1 MKNKK
6 QPKIII
12 ILSILITFGFLI
24 FIVINMQKENINLLI
39 TTLLIGLIAILLIFP
54 FKKNSIATLIALL
67 IICLTGFNAYT
78 FAKPNKTE
86 KNEIKNIE
94 NLQGK
99 TLSEALIY
107 AKEMGIEI
115 IEKYD
120 YSDYFAKY
128 YIINQKII
136 NEPLENIEKLELIIS
151 KGPNYNTDTSIPSFI
166 GENIETLINF
176 INNNY
181 LNNVE
186 IEFIEN
192 ENEPNTIITQS
203 ISGNI
208 KRNTKIKFEVSK
220 TPFKE
225 IEMENLKNKT
235 LFEAKLWL
243 EMNNI
248 KYEIEYDY
256 NELDKNIV
264 FNQNIETKTL
274 LTENDT
280 VKISVSKGP
289 SITVPNLKEMTKEEI
304 TKWITSNNLNIEFKE
319 EYNKDYELGK
329 IIDANYKENDII
341 EQGTTIIIK
350 TSKGSLKMIK
360 FTNLSDFKTWANNN
374 NVKYEI
380 NYSFSETIAKGNLI
394 KSSHSENDI
403 ISENETIILTISNG
417 KAITVPNF
425 KGMKKTDIENKCKQ
439 LGLNCTFKYY
449 GYTVSTNKDI
459 AITQTITALK
469 QVTSGTYITIS
480 LSSGIAQTY
489 TVEINETDLVI
500 NNATQTIQN
509 LKNLFSQ
516 KYPGVTF
523 NFITKA
529 SNTYNNAG
537 FIHENS
543 AVKNGTKVTQ
553 GKTYT
558 VTITS

>member
-1 MKNKK
+1 MEKKK

-39 TTLLIGLIAILLIFP
+39 TTLLLGLIAILLIFP
-54 FKKNSIATLIALL
+54 EKKSKIPTLIALL

-78 FAKPNKTE
+78 FARPNKEE
-86 KNEIKNIE
+86 KKELTNIK

-99 TLSEALIY
+99 PLNEALNY
-107 AKEMGIEI
+107 AKEIGIEI

-120 YSDYFAKY
+120 YSDYFEKY
-128 YIINQKII
+128 YIINQNII
-136 NEPLENIEKLELIIS
+136 NEQTENIEKLELIIS
-151 KGPNYNTDTSIPSFI
+151 KGPNYNIDTNIPSFI
-166 GENIETLINF
+166 GENVQELITY
-176 INNNY
+176 INKNY

-192 ENEPNTIITQS
+192 ENEPNIIVTQS
-203 ISGNI
+203 VTGNI

-220 TPFKE
+220 SPFKE

-243 EMNNI
+243 EINSV

-264 FNQNIETKTL
+264 FYQSIEEKTT

-280 VKISVSKGP
+280 VKLKISKGP
-289 SITVPNLKEMTKEEI
+289 SITVPNLKEMTKEDI
-304 TKWITSNNLNIEFKE
+304 TKWITENNLNIEYIE
-319 EYNKDYELGK
+319 EYNKDYEIGK

-341 EQGTTIIIK
+341 EQGTTIVIK
-350 TSKGSLKMIK
+350 TSKGSLKMIN
-360 FTNLSDFKTWANNN
+360 FTNLSDFKIWANNN

-403 ISENETIILTISNG
+403 IAENETVILTISNG

-425 KGMKKTDIENKCKQ
+425 KGMKKNDIINKCNQ

-449 GYTVSTNKDI
+449 GYTVSTSKDI
-459 AITQTITALK
+459 AVTQTITSGK
-469 QVTSGTYITIS
+469 QVASGTYITIS

-489 TVEINETDLVI
+489 TVQINETDLVI

-509 LKNLFSQ
+509 LKTLFSQ
-516 KYPGVTF
+516 KYPGVIF
-523 NFITKA
+523 NFVTKA

-543 AVKNGTKVTQ
+543 SVKNGTKVTQ

>member
-6 QPKIII
+6 QSKIII
-12 ILSILITFGFLI
+12 ILSIIITFGFLI
-24 FIVINMQKENINLLI
+24 FIVIHMQKENINLLI
-39 TTLLIGLIAILLIFP
+39 TTLLLGLIAILLIFP
-54 FKKNSIATLIALL
+54 EKKSKIPTLIALL

-78 FAKPNKTE
+78 FARPNKDE
-86 KNEIKNIE
+86 KKELTNIK

-99 TLSEALIY
+99 PLNEALNY
-107 AKEMGIEI
+107 AKEIGIEI

-120 YSDYFAKY
+120 YSDYFDKY
-128 YIINQKII
+128 YIINQNII
-136 NEPLENIEKLELIIS
+136 NEQTENIEKLELIIS
-151 KGPNYNTDTSIPSFI
+151 KGPNYNIDTNIPSFI
-166 GENIETLINF
+166 GENIQELITF

-192 ENEPNTIITQS
+192 ENEPNIIITQS
-203 ISGNI
+203 VTGNI

-220 TPFKE
+220 APFKE

-243 EMNNI
+243 EINSV

-264 FNQNIETKTL
+264 FYQSIEEKTK

-280 VKISVSKGP
+280 VKLKISKGP

-304 TKWITSNNLNIEFKE
+304 TKWITENNLNIEYIE
-319 EYNKDYELGK
+319 EYNKDYEIGK

-341 EQGTTIIIK
+341 EQGTTIVIK
-350 TSKGSLKMIK
+350 TSKGSLKMIN
-360 FTNLSDFKTWANNN
+360 FTNLSDFKIWAKNN

-380 NYSFSETIAKGNLI
+380 NYSFSETITKGNLI

-403 ISENETIILTISNG
+403 IAENETVILTISNG

-425 KGMKKTDIENKCKQ
+425 KGMKKNDIINKCNQ

-449 GYTVSTNKDI
+449 GYTISTSKDI
-459 AITQTITALK
+459 AVTQTITSGK
-469 QVTSGTYITIS
+469 QVASGTYITIS

-489 TVEINETDLVI
+489 TVQINETDLVI

-509 LKNLFSQ
+509 LKTLFSQ
-516 KYPGVTF
+516 KYPGVIF
-523 NFITKA
+523 NFVTKA

-543 AVKNGTKVTQ
+543 SVKNGTKVTQ

>member
-151 KGPNYNTDTSIPSFI
+151 KGPNYNTDTNIPSFI

>member
-1 MKNKK
+1 MEKKK

-39 TTLLIGLIAILLIFP
+39 TTLLLGLIAILLIFP
-54 FKKNSIATLIALL
+54 EKKSKIPTLIALL

-78 FAKPNKTE
+78 FARPNKEE
-86 KNEIKNIE
+86 KKELTNIK

-99 TLSEALIY
+99 PLNEALNY
-107 AKEMGIEI
+107 AKEIGIEI

-120 YSDYFAKY
+120 YSDYFDKY
-128 YIINQKII
+128 YIINQNII
-136 NEPLENIEKLELIIS
+136 NEQTENIEKLELIIS
-151 KGPNYNTDTSIPSFI
+151 KGPNYNIDTNIPSFI
-166 GENIETLINF
+166 GENVQELITY
-176 INNNY
+176 INKNY

-192 ENEPNTIITQS
+192 ENEPNIIVTQS
-203 ISGNI
+203 VTGNI

-220 TPFKE
+220 SPFKE

-243 EMNNI
+243 EINSV

-264 FNQNIETKTL
+264 FYQSIEEKTT

-280 VKISVSKGP
+280 VKLKISKGP
-289 SITVPNLKEMTKEEI
+289 SITVPNLKEMTKEDI
-304 TKWITSNNLNIEFKE
+304 TKWITENNLNIEYIE
-319 EYNKDYELGK
+319 EYNKDYEIGK

-341 EQGTTIIIK
+341 EQGTTIVIK
-350 TSKGSLKMIK
+350 TSKGSLKMIN
-360 FTNLSDFKTWANNN
+360 FTNLSDFKIWANNN

-403 ISENETIILTISNG
+403 IAENETVILTISNG

-425 KGMKKTDIENKCKQ
+425 KGMKKNDIINKCNQ

-449 GYTVSTNKDI
+449 GYTVSTSKDI
-459 AITQTITALK
+459 AVTQTITSGK
-469 QVTSGTYITIS
+469 QVASGTYITIS

-489 TVEINETDLVI
+489 TVQINETDLVI

-509 LKNLFSQ
+509 LKTLFSQ
-516 KYPGVTF
+516 KYPGVIF
-523 NFITKA
+523 NFVTKG

-543 AVKNGTKVTQ
+543 SVKNGTKVTQ

>member
-1 MKNKK
+1 MEKKK

-39 TTLLIGLIAILLIFP
+39 TTLLLGLIAILLIFP
-54 FKKNSIATLIALL
+54 EKKSKIPTLIALL

-78 FAKPNKTE
+78 FARPNKEE
-86 KNEIKNIE
+86 KKELTNIK

-99 TLSEALIY
+99 PLNEALNY
-107 AKEMGIEI
+107 AKEIGIEI

-120 YSDYFAKY
+120 YSDYFEKY
-128 YIINQKII
+128 YIINQNII
-136 NEPLENIEKLELIIS
+136 NEQAENIEKLELIIS
-151 KGPNYNTDTSIPSFI
+151 KGPNYNIDTNIPSFI
-166 GENIETLINF
+166 GENIQELITY
-176 INNNY
+176 INKNY

-192 ENEPNTIITQS
+192 ENEPNIIVTQS
-203 ISGNI
+203 VTGNI

-220 TPFKE
+220 SPFKE

-243 EMNNI
+243 EINSV

-264 FNQNIETKTL
+264 FYQSIEEKTK

-280 VKISVSKGP
+280 VKLKISKGP

-304 TKWITSNNLNIEFKE
+304 TKWITENNLNIEYIE
-319 EYNKDYELGK
+319 EYNKDYEIGK

-341 EQGTTIIIK
+341 EQGTTIVIK
-350 TSKGSLKMIK
+350 TSKGSLKMIN
-360 FTNLSDFKTWANNN
+360 FTNLSDFKIWANNN

-403 ISENETIILTISNG
+403 IAENETVILTISNG

-425 KGMKKTDIENKCKQ
+425 KGMKKNDIINKCNQ

-449 GYTVSTNKDI
+449 GYTVSTSKDI
-459 AITQTITALK
+459 AVTQTITSGK
-469 QVTSGTYITIS
+469 QVASGTYITIS

-489 TVEINETDLVI
+489 TVQINETDLVI

-509 LKNLFSQ
+509 LKTLFSQ
-516 KYPGVTF
+516 KYPGVIF
-523 NFITKA
+523 NFVTKA

-543 AVKNGTKVTQ
+543 SVKNGTKVTQ

>member
-1 MKNKK
+1 MEKKK

-39 TTLLIGLIAILLIFP
+39 TTLLLGLIAILLIFP
-54 FKKNSIATLIALL
+54 EKKSKIPTLIALL

-78 FAKPNKTE
+78 FARPNKEE
-86 KNEIKNIE
+86 KKELTNIK

-99 TLSEALIY
+99 PLNEALNY
-107 AKEMGIEI
+107 AKEIGIEI

-120 YSDYFAKY
+120 YSDYFEKY
-128 YIINQKII
+128 YIINQNII
-136 NEPLENIEKLELIIS
+136 NEQAENIEKLELIIS
-151 KGPNYNTDTSIPSFI
+151 KGPNYNIDTNIPSFI
-166 GENIETLINF
+166 GENVQELITY
-176 INNNY
+176 INKNY

-192 ENEPNTIITQS
+192 ENEPNIIVTQS
-203 ISGNI
+203 VTGNI

-220 TPFKE
+220 SPFKE

-243 EMNNI
+243 EINSV

-264 FNQNIETKTL
+264 FYQSIEEKTT

-280 VKISVSKGP
+280 VKLKISKGP

-304 TKWITSNNLNIEFKE
+304 TKWITENNLNIEYIE
-319 EYNKDYELGK
+319 EYNKDYEIGK

-341 EQGTTIIIK
+341 EQGTTIVIK
-350 TSKGSLKMIK
+350 TSKGSLKMIN
-360 FTNLSDFKTWANNN
+360 FTNLSDFKIWANNN

-403 ISENETIILTISNG
+403 IAENETVILTISNG

-425 KGMKKTDIENKCKQ
+425 KGMKKNDIINKCNQ

-449 GYTVSTNKDI
+449 GYTVSTSKDI
-459 AITQTITALK
+459 AVTQTITSGK
-469 QVTSGTYITIS
+469 QVASGTYITIS

-489 TVEINETDLVI
+489 TVQINETDLVI

-509 LKNLFSQ
+509 LKTLFSQ
-516 KYPGVTF
+516 KYPGVIF
-523 NFITKA
+523 NFVTKG

-543 AVKNGTKVTQ
+543 SVKNGTKVTQ

>member
-6 QPKIII
+6 QSKIII
-12 ILSILITFGFLI
+12 ILSIIITFGFLI
-24 FIVINMQKENINLLI
+24 FIVIHMQKENINLLI
-39 TTLLIGLIAILLIFP
+39 TTLLLGLIAILLIFP
-54 FKKNSIATLIALL
+54 EKKSKIPTLIALL

-78 FAKPNKTE
+78 FARPNKDE
-86 KNEIKNIE
+86 KKELTNIK

-99 TLSEALIY
+99 PLNEALNY
-107 AKEMGIEI
+107 AKEIGIEI

-120 YSDYFAKY
+120 YSDYFDKY
-128 YIINQKII
+128 YIINQNII
-136 NEPLENIEKLELIIS
+136 NEQAENIEKLELIIS
-151 KGPNYNTDTSIPSFI
+151 KGPNYNIDTNIPSFI
-166 GENIETLINF
+166 GENIQELITF

-192 ENEPNTIITQS
+192 ENEPNIIVTQS
-203 ISGNI
+203 VTGNI

-220 TPFKE
+220 APFKE

-243 EMNNI
+243 EINSV

-264 FNQNIETKTL
+264 FYQSIEEKTK

-280 VKISVSKGP
+280 VKLSISKGP

-304 TKWITSNNLNIEFKE
+304 TKWITENNLNIEYIE
-319 EYNKDYELGK
+319 EYNKDYEIGK

-341 EQGTTIIIK
+341 EQGTTIVIK
-350 TSKGSLKMIK
+350 TSKGSLKMIN
-360 FTNLSDFKTWANNN
+360 FTNLSDFKIWANNN

-403 ISENETIILTISNG
+403 IAENETVILTISNG

-425 KGMKKTDIENKCKQ
+425 KGMKKNDIINKCNQ

-449 GYTVSTNKDI
+449 GYTVSTSKDI
-459 AITQTITALK
+459 AVTQTITSGK
-469 QVTSGTYITIS
+469 QVASGTYITIS

-489 TVEINETDLVI
+489 TVQINETDLVI

-509 LKNLFSQ
+509 LKTLFNQ
-516 KYPGVTF
+516 KYPGVIF
-523 NFITKA
+523 NFVTKA

-543 AVKNGTKVTQ
+543 SVKNGTKVTQ

>member
-1 MKNKK
+1 MEKKK

-39 TTLLIGLIAILLIFP
+39 TTLLLGLIAILLIFP
-54 FKKNSIATLIALL
+54 EKKSKIPTLIALL

-78 FAKPNKTE
+78 FARPNKEE
-86 KNEIKNIE
+86 KKELTNIK

-99 TLSEALIY
+99 PLNEALNY
-107 AKEMGIEI
+107 AKEIGIEI

-120 YSDYFAKY
+120 YSDYFEKY
-128 YIINQKII
+128 YIINQNII
-136 NEPLENIEKLELIIS
+136 NEQAENIEKLELIIS
-151 KGPNYNTDTSIPSFI
+151 KGPNYNIDTNIPSFI
-166 GENIETLINF
+166 GENVQELITY
-176 INNNY
+176 INKNY

-192 ENEPNTIITQS
+192 ENEPNIIVTQS
-203 ISGNI
+203 VTGNI

-220 TPFKE
+220 SPFKE

-243 EMNNI
+243 EINSV

-264 FNQNIETKTL
+264 FYQSIEEKTT

-280 VKISVSKGP
+280 VKLKISKGP
-289 SITVPNLKEMTKEEI
+289 SITVPNLKEMTKEDI
-304 TKWITSNNLNIEFKE
+304 TKWITENNLNIEYIE
-319 EYNKDYELGK
+319 EYNKDYEIGK
-329 IIDANYKENDII
+329 IIDANYKESDII

-350 TSKGSLKMIK
+350 TSKGSLKMIN
-360 FTNLSDFKTWANNN
+360 FTNLSDFKIWANNN

-403 ISENETIILTISNG
+403 IAENETVILTISNG

-425 KGMKKTDIENKCKQ
+425 KGMKKNDIINKCNQ

-449 GYTVSTNKDI
+449 GYTVSTSKDI
-459 AITQTITALK
+459 AVTQTITSGK
-469 QVTSGTYITIS
+469 QVASGTYITIS

-489 TVEINETDLVI
+489 TVQINETDLVI

-509 LKNLFSQ
+509 LKTLFSQ
-516 KYPGVTF
+516 KYPGVIF
-523 NFITKA
+523 NFVTKA

-543 AVKNGTKVTQ
+543 SVKNGTKVTQ

>member
-1 MKNKK
+1 MEKKK

-39 TTLLIGLIAILLIFP
+39 TTLLLGLIAILLIFP
-54 FKKNSIATLIALL
+54 EKKSKIPTLIALL

-78 FAKPNKTE
+78 FARPNKDE
-86 KNEIKNIE
+86 KKELTNIK

-99 TLSEALIY
+99 PLNEALNY
-107 AKEMGIEI
+107 AKEVGIEI

-120 YSDYFAKY
+120 YSDYFEKY
-128 YIINQKII
+128 YIINQNII
-136 NEPLENIEKLELIIS
+136 NEQAENIEKLELIIS
-151 KGPNYNTDTSIPSFI
+151 KGPNYNIDTNIPSFI
-166 GENIETLINF
+166 GENVQELMTYINK
-176 INNNY
+176 NY

-192 ENEPNTIITQS
+192 ENEPNIIVTQS
-203 ISGNI
+203 VTGNI

-220 TPFKE
+220 SPFKE

-243 EMNNI
+243 EINSV

-264 FNQNIETKTL
+264 FYQSIEEKTT

-280 VKISVSKGP
+280 VKLKISKGP
-289 SITVPNLKEMTKEEI
+289 SITVPNLKEMTKEDI
-304 TKWITSNNLNIEFKE
+304 TKWITENNLNIEYIE
-319 EYNKDYELGK
+319 EYNKDYEIGK

-341 EQGTTIIIK
+341 EQGTTIVIK
-350 TSKGSLKMIK
+350 TSKGSLKMIN
-360 FTNLSDFKTWANNN
+360 FTNLSDFKIWANNN

-403 ISENETIILTISNG
+403 IAENETVILTISNG

-425 KGMKKTDIENKCKQ
+425 KGMKKNDIINKCNQ

-449 GYTVSTNKDI
+449 GYTVSTSKDI
-459 AITQTITALK
+459 AVTQTITSGK
-469 QVTSGTYITIS
+469 QVASGTYITIS

-509 LKNLFSQ
+509 LKTLFSQ
-516 KYPGVTF
+516 KYPGVIF
-523 NFITKA
+523 NFVTKA

-543 AVKNGTKVTQ
+543 SVKNGTKVTQ

>member
-1 MKNKK
+1 MEKKK

-39 TTLLIGLIAILLIFP
+39 TTLLLGLIAILLIFP
-54 FKKNSIATLIALL
+54 EKKSKIPTLIALL

-78 FAKPNKTE
+78 FARPNKDE
-86 KNEIKNIE
+86 KKELTNIK

-99 TLSEALIY
+99 PLNEALNY
-107 AKEMGIEI
+107 AKEVGIEI

-120 YSDYFAKY
+120 YSDYFDKY
-128 YIINQKII
+128 YIINQNII
-136 NEPLENIEKLELIIS
+136 NEQTENIEKLELIIS
-151 KGPNYNTDTSIPSFI
+151 KGPNYNIDTNIPSFI
-166 GENIETLINF
+166 GENVQELITY
-176 INNNY
+176 INKNY

-192 ENEPNTIITQS
+192 ENEPNIIVTQS
-203 ISGNI
+203 VTGNI

-220 TPFKE
+220 SPFKE

-243 EMNNI
+243 EINSV

-264 FNQNIETKTL
+264 FYQSIEEKTT

-280 VKISVSKGP
+280 VKLKISKGP

-304 TKWITSNNLNIEFKE
+304 TKWITENNLNVEYIE
-319 EYNKDYELGK
+319 EYNKDYEIGK

-341 EQGTTIIIK
+341 EQGTTIVIK
-350 TSKGSLKMIK
+350 TSKGSLKMIN
-360 FTNLSDFKTWANNN
+360 FTNLSDFKIWANNN

-403 ISENETIILTISNG
+403 IAENETVILTISNG

-425 KGMKKTDIENKCKQ
+425 KGMKKNDIINKCNQ

-449 GYTVSTNKDI
+449 GYTVSTSKDI
-459 AITQTITALK
+459 AVTQTITSGK
-469 QVTSGTYITIS
+469 QVASGTYITIS

-509 LKNLFSQ
+509 LKTLFSQ
-516 KYPGVTF
+516 KYPGVIF
-523 NFITKA
+523 NFVTKA

-543 AVKNGTKVTQ
+543 SVKNGTKVTQ

>member
-1 MKNKK
+1 MEKKK

-24 FIVINMQKENINLLI
+24 FIVIHMQKENINLLI
-39 TTLLIGLIAILLIFP
+39 TTLLLGLIAVLLIFP
-54 FKKNSIATLIALL
+54 FKKNKVSTLIALL

-78 FAKPNKTE
+78 FARPNKEE
-86 KNEIKNIE
+86 KNELTNIK

-99 TLSEALIY
+99 PLNEALNY
-107 AKEMGIEI
+107 AKEIGIEI

-120 YSDYFAKY
+120 YSDYFEKY
-128 YIINQKII
+128 YIINQNII
-136 NEPLENIEKLELIIS
+136 NEQAENIEKLELIIS
-151 KGPNYNTDTSIPSFI
+151 KGPNYNIDTNIPSFI
-166 GENIETLINF
+166 GENIQELITF

-192 ENEPNTIITQS
+192 ENEPNIIVTQS
-203 ISGNI
+203 VTGNI

-220 TPFKE
+220 AQFKE

-243 EMNNI
+243 EINSV

-264 FNQNIETKTL
+264 FYQSIEEKTK

-280 VKISVSKGP
+280 VKLKISKGP

-304 TKWITSNNLNIEFKE
+304 TKWITENNLNIEYIE
-319 EYNKDYELGK
+319 EYNKDYEIGK

-341 EQGTTIIIK
+341 EQGTTIVIK
-350 TSKGSLKMIK
+350 TSKGSLKMIN
-360 FTNLSDFKTWANNN
+360 FTNLSDFKIWANNN

-380 NYSFSETIAKGNLI
+380 NYSFSETITKGNLI
-394 KSSHSENDI
+394 KASHSENDI
-403 ISENETIILTISNG
+403 IAENETIILTISNG

-425 KGMKKTDIENKCKQ
+425 KGMKKNDIINKCNQ

-449 GYTVSTNKDI
+449 GYTISTSKDI
-459 AITQTITALK
+459 AVTQTITSGK
-469 QVTSGTYITIS
+469 QVASGTYITIS

-489 TVEINETDLVI
+489 TVQINETDLVI

>member
-6 QPKIII
+6 QSKIII
-12 ILSILITFGFLI
+12 ILSIIITFGFLI
-24 FIVINMQKENINLLI
+24 FIVIHMQKENINLLI
-39 TTLLIGLIAILLIFP
+39 TTLLLGLIAILLIFP
-54 FKKNSIATLIALL
+54 EKKSKIPTLIALL

-78 FAKPNKTE
+78 FARPNKEE
-86 KNEIKNIE
+86 KKELTNIK

-99 TLSEALIY
+99 PLNEALNY
-107 AKEMGIEI
+107 AKEIGIEI

-120 YSDYFAKY
+120 YSDYFDKY
-128 YIINQKII
+128 YIINQNII
-136 NEPLENIEKLELIIS
+136 NEQTENIEKLELIIS
-151 KGPNYNTDTSIPSFI
+151 KGPNYNIDTNIPSFI
-166 GENIETLINF
+166 GENIQELITF

-192 ENEPNTIITQS
+192 ENEPNIIITQS
-203 ISGNI
+203 VTGNI

-220 TPFKE
+220 APFKE

-243 EMNNI
+243 EINSV

-264 FNQNIETKTL
+264 FYQSIEEKTK

-280 VKISVSKGP
+280 VKLKISKGP

-304 TKWITSNNLNIEFKE
+304 TKWITENNLNIEYIE
-319 EYNKDYELGK
+319 EYNKDYEIGK

-350 TSKGSLKMIK
+350 TSKGSLKMIN
-360 FTNLSDFKTWANNN
+360 FTNLSDFKIWANNN

-380 NYSFSETIAKGNLI
+380 NYSFSETITKGNLI

-403 ISENETIILTISNG
+403 IAENETIILTISNG

-425 KGMKKTDIENKCKQ
+425 KGMKKNDIINKCNQ

-449 GYTVSTNKDI
+449 GYTISTSKDI
-459 AITQTITALK
+459 AVTQTITSGK
-469 QVTSGTYITIS
+469 QVASGTYITIS
-480 LSSGIAQTY
+480 LSNGIAQTY
-489 TVEINETDLVI
+489 TVQINETDLVI

-509 LKNLFSQ
+509 LKTLFSQ

-543 AVKNGTKVTQ
+543 SVKNGTKVTQ

>member
-1 MKNKK
+1 MEKKK

-39 TTLLIGLIAILLIFP
+39 TTLLLGLIAILLIFP
-54 FKKNSIATLIALL
+54 EKKSKIPTLIALL

-78 FAKPNKTE
+78 FARPNKEE
-86 KNEIKNIE
+86 KKELTNIK

-99 TLSEALIY
+99 PLNEALNY
-107 AKEMGIEI
+107 AKEIGIEI

-120 YSDYFAKY
+120 YSDYFDKY
-128 YIINQKII
+128 YIINQNII
-136 NEPLENIEKLELIIS
+136 NEQTENIEKLELIIS
-151 KGPNYNTDTSIPSFI
+151 KGPNYNIDTNIPSFI
-166 GENIETLINF
+166 GENIQELITY
-176 INNNY
+176 INKNY

-192 ENEPNTIITQS
+192 ENEPNIIVTQS
-203 ISGNI
+203 VTGNI

-220 TPFKE
+220 SPFKE

-243 EMNNI
+243 EINSV

-264 FNQNIETKTL
+264 FYQSIEEKTT

-280 VKISVSKGP
+280 VKLKISKGP
-289 SITVPNLKEMTKEEI
+289 SITVPNLKEMTKEDI
-304 TKWITSNNLNIEFKE
+304 TKWITENNLNIEYIE
-319 EYNKDYELGK
+319 EYNKDYEIGK

-341 EQGTTIIIK
+341 EQGTTIVIK
-350 TSKGSLKMIK
+350 TSKGSLKMIN
-360 FTNLSDFKTWANNN
+360 FTNLSDFKIWANNN

-403 ISENETIILTISNG
+403 IAENETVILTISNG

-425 KGMKKTDIENKCKQ
+425 KGMKKNDIINKCNQ

-449 GYTVSTNKDI
+449 GYTVSTSKDI
-459 AITQTITALK
+459 AVTQTITSGK
-469 QVTSGTYITIS
+469 QVASGTYITIS

-489 TVEINETDLVI
+489 TVQINETDLVI

-509 LKNLFSQ
+509 LKTLFSQ
-516 KYPGVTF
+516 KYPGVIF
-523 NFITKA
+523 NFVTKG

-543 AVKNGTKVTQ
+543 SVKNGTKVTQ